1 MKRIKGFTLV
11 ELITVISIIGVIAAL
26 LIPSLMEYVE
36 MAANKTD
43 VANAKRIYSILQE
56 SMMLSPSNTINYD
69 NPWGNDA
76 QNKDHGYVYIDDDEI
91 RVSSMDI
98 AEILVEH
105 GIIKKSAAA
114 DIRQGKEPQFSK
126 KKINVTCRSRKTWER
141 YQINFIYKDGDVE
154 FSYTACKKGK
164 NKDADTSRLF
174 AEKASG
180 NAEVNIS
187 MGGKN

>member
-91 RVSSMDI
+91 HVSSMDI

-114 DIRQGKEPQFSK
+114 DIRQ
-126 KKINVTCRSRKTWER
+126 N
-141 YQINFIYKDGDVE
+141 
-154 FSYTACKKGK
+154 
-164 NKDADTSRLF
+164 
-174 AEKASG
+174 
-180 NAEVNIS
+180 
-187 MGGKN
+187 

>member
-126 KKINVTCRSRKTWER
+126 KR
-141 YQINFIYKDGDVE
+141 
-154 FSYTACKKGK
+154 
-164 NKDADTSRLF
+164 
-174 AEKASG
+174 
-180 NAEVNIS
+180 
-187 MGGKN
+187 